1 MYRSCNT
8 EYAGPEISV
17 HLCIASSFSWQIAK
31 ANAGLTS
38 TLESMGA
45 KRNFRCNFLNI
56 TLNYKQ

>member
-1 MYRSCNT
+1 MTSYT

-17 HLCIASSFSWQIAK
+17 HLCIASSFSRQIVK
-31 ANAGLTS
+31 ANAGPIS

-56 TLNYKQ
+56 ALIYKQ